1 MLHLLKTGSILFLWF
16 AHFKKTTF
24 CKTLCIQ
31 KGLFC
36 QGLFCELRKA
46 SVQVRQSENRPLSEV
61 SKRNKKTTRSSC
73 FRSNI
78 GSVERRLAPCP
89 AKSSSDSLRQVIR
102 GDRHTK
108 QASTGH
114 RKYQM
119 VQGGKASR
127 SQKRS
132 GIEWR
137 NRKWHR
143 IFFSSICIF
152 FSGCNRSF
160 AAFSVEWQA
169 SGGKLTLLKYE
180 FHRLCFLQNTKSDQ
194 SLLIGKRGLSCS
206 RPDGRIGGVY
216 WRVKFNLWKLFNL
229 IHRISFQKHVL
240 RWSYTLY
247 DT

>member
-1 MLHLLKTGSILFLWF
+1 MLHLLKTGSILFPWF

-46 SVQVRQSENRPLSEV
+46 SVQVRQSENWPLSEAY
-61 SKRNKKTTRSSC
+61 KRNKKYLLLML
-73 FRSNI
+73 
-78 GSVERRLAPCP
+78 SVKHRFSGEEAGTLPSKKHKRLAPSQATATPNKP
-89 AKSSSDSLRQVIR
+89 AP
-102 GDRHTK
+102 GTG
-108 QASTGH
+108 STRWWRLG
-114 RKYQM
+114 RRVTQ
-119 VQGGKASR
+119 SR

-132 GIEWR
+132 GSEWR

-143 IFFSSICIF
+143 IFFLSICIF

-160 AAFSVEWQA
+160 AAFSAEWQA
-169 SGGKLTLLKYE
+169 SEGKLTLLKYE

-206 RPDGRIGGVY
+206 RPAARIGGVY
-216 WRVKFNLWKLFNL
+216 WRVKFNL
-229 IHRISFQKHVL
+229 
-240 RWSYTLY
+240 
-247 DT
+247 

>member
-1 MLHLLKTGSILFLWF
+1 MLSVKHRFGREGAGTLPSKKAQATRSVRLSEATTTPNKPAPATGS
-16 AHFKKTTF
+16 
-24 CKTLCIQ
+24 
-31 KGLFC
+31 
-36 QGLFCELRKA
+36 
-46 SVQVRQSENRPLSEV
+46 
-61 SKRNKKTTRSSC
+61 TRWW
-73 FRSNI
+73 RV
-78 GSVERRLAPCP
+78 GRRVT
-89 AKSSSDSLRQVIR
+89 Q
-102 GDRHTK
+102 
-108 QASTGH
+108 
-114 RKYQM
+114 
-119 VQGGKASR
+119 SR

-132 GIEWR
+132 GSEWR

-216 WRVKFNLWKLFNL
+216 WRVKFNLWNLFNL

-240 RWSYTLY
+240 GWSYTLY